1 VPYYFFIWNDEIIG
15 HIAEHGL
22 TQDEYEEIVCNPNDV
37 DISQSSGRFVAF
49 GETSSGK
56 YLACIYEFLGDD
68 TVLPITAYE
77 IGD

>member
-1 VPYYFFIWNDEIIG
+1 MPCCFFIWNDEIIG
-15 HIAEHGL
+15 HIAERGV
-22 TQDEYEEIVCNPNDV
+22 TQDEYEEIVCNPDDV
-37 DISQSSGRFVAF
+37 DISQSSDRFVAC

-56 YLACIYEFLGDD
+56 YLACIYEFLDDD